1 MLDDSNCRFL
11 IVSYPENESHV
22 FFEGIEVGK
31 ESVGITIYRSIFEE
45 LIEVR
50 FDLVLGAST

>member
-1 MLDDSNCRFL
+1 MLDNSNCRFL
-11 IVSYPENESHV
+11 IVSYSENESYV
-22 FFEGIEVGK
+22 FFKGIKVGK